1 MRAAGDTRGKVV
13 KEKADREERRGGGWE
28 SLEAE
33 TDRASPR
40 GRLSLGGTLSASEGA
55 VTLSL
60 EVTEVSVEQGDDME
74 EEEEEEEMEQEEGGL
89 LVLWGA
95 SVRPWGSG
103 KRRCGRWA
111 EGVLK
116 AEPQASCPGCP
127 VNPVWMSL

>member
-1 MRAAGDTRGKVV
+1 MRAAGDTRGKVL
-13 KEKADREERRGGGWE
+13 KEKADREEREERRGGCWE

-33 TDRASPR
+33 TGRASPR

-74 EEEEEEEMEQEEGGL
+74 EEMEQEEGGL

-95 SVRPWGSG
+95 SVCPWGSG
-103 KRRCGRWA
+103 KRRGCCRWA